1 MLNSLSIISQLP
13 KTSESLHLIL
23 PLFNRIPDLIEE
35 VHRISEIEKTKRKLI
50 EAKKEVL
57 IKVLDE
63 YFKEFDKI
71 VEKKFEEREK
81 VINTHLYFVEFLK
94 ENIEKSLKGE
104 LKEEEIELL
113 VTAFVEALKL
123 LVEVLEKPVI
133 TEEEAQALKIE
144 IFEKIA
150 VNKETLELPEV
161 LEL

>member
-35 VHRISEIEKTKRKLI
+35 VHRISEIEKTKRKFI

-57 IKVLDE
+57 IKILDE

-81 VINTHLYFVEFLK
+81 VIDTYLNSIEFLK
-94 ENIEKSLKGE
+94 ENIGKSLKGK

-113 VTAFVEALKL
+113 VTAFVEVLKL

-144 IFEKIA
+144 IFENIA
-150 VNKETLELPEV
+150 VNKEILELPEV

>member
-1 MLNSLSIISQLP
+1 MLNLPSIISQLP

-35 VHRISEIEKTKRKLI
+35 VHRISEIEETKRKLI

-57 IKVLDE
+57 IKILDE

-81 VINTHLYFVEFLK
+81 VIDTYLNSVEFLK

-113 VTAFVEALKL
+113 VTAFVEVLKL